1 MAASEIRAVASNRPE
16 ADGRPGSREQRTG
29 QTTQDMRQ
37 FATIAGN
44 AFMELV
50 RQTVFLVLLAVST
63 AFIVFLANV
72 YYFALGDDPKMTKDS
87 ILAVI
92 FVTGLFGAVISAAAS
107 VAHEIR
113 SGTALAVLAKPVG
126 RITFLLGKFAGVSAA
141 LTLLAYVNLVAA
153 LTASKLAFTA
163 YGEPN
168 IKALAVFYGAMV
180 LAFAIGGFN
189 NFFLNRPFVSD
200 AVFALAVTTT
210 LAFAII
216 NGVVDT
222 HFMFAEGFEGK
233 ADPRLVPA
241 VLLLLFALWTLAAL
255 AIACATRLDLIPTLA
270 ICSAVFVLGLMSDYL
285 FGRRAEPAWRT
296 FSTRLEE
303 LKASPWNPVQKE
315 LLTQVVERHDA
326 DKSGRL
332 NLAEEASLTAE
343 ERQALARAGLAGSLW
358 ARTVYT
364 VVPNWQLFW
373 LADALQGTRELPLS
387 YVGRA
392 FVYMVCYLLA
402 ALALAL
408 LLFDNRELS

>member
-1 MAASEIRAVASNRPE
+1 
-16 ADGRPGSREQRTG
+16 
-29 QTTQDMRQ
+29 
-37 FATIAGN
+37 
-44 AFMELV
+44 
-50 RQTVFLVLLAVST
+50 
-63 AFIVFLANV
+63 
-72 YYFALGDDPKMTKDS
+72 MTKDS

-92 FVTGLFGAVISAAAS
+92 FVTGLFGAVLSAAAS

-126 RITFLLGKFAGVSAA
+126 RVTFLLGKFAGVAAA
-141 LTLLAYVNLVAA
+141 LTLLAYVNLIGA

-168 IKALAVFYGAMV
+168 LMALGVFYGAMA

-200 AVFALAVTTT
+200 AVLALVVTTT

-216 NGVVDT
+216 NGAVDT
-222 HFMFAEGFEGK
+222 RFMFAEGFEGK
-233 ADPRLVPA
+233 ADPRLIPA
-241 VLLLLFALWTLAAL
+241 VLLLLFGLWTLAAL

-270 ICSAVFVLGLMSDYL
+270 ICSALFVLGLMSDYL

-303 LKASPWNPVQKE
+303 LKASPWNPLQKE
-315 LLTQVVERHDA
+315 LLVQVVERHDA

-332 NLAEEASLTAE
+332 SAEEATRLTPE
-343 ERQALARAGLAGSLW
+343 ERQTLAKAGLAGSPL
-358 ARTVYT
+358 ARVVYT

-373 LADALQGTRELPLS
+373 LADALQGTQELPLS
-387 YVGRA
+387 YVVRA
-392 FVYMVCYLLA
+392 FVYMICYLAA

>member
-1 MAASEIRAVASNRPE
+1 
-16 ADGRPGSREQRTG
+16 
-29 QTTQDMRQ
+29 MRQ
-37 FATIAGN
+37 FATIAAN

-50 RQTVFLVLLAVST
+50 RQTVFLVLLGVST

-87 ILAVI
+87 VLAVI

-113 SGTALAVLAKPVG
+113 SGTALAVLAKPIG
-126 RITFLLGKFAGVSAA
+126 RVTFLLGKFAGVAAA
-141 LTLLAYVNLVAA
+141 LTLLAYVNLIAA

-168 IKALAVFYGAMV
+168 LKALGVFYGAMA

-200 AVFALAVTTT
+200 AVLALVVTTT

-216 NGVVDT
+216 NGAIDT
-222 HFMFAEGFEGK
+222 HFTFAEGFEGK

-241 VLLLLFALWTLAAL
+241 VVLLLFALWMLAAL

-303 LKASPWNPVQKE
+303 LQASPWKPHQKE
-315 LLTQVVERHDA
+315 LLVQLVERHDA

-332 NLAEEASLTAE
+332 EAAEESRITSE
-343 ERQALARAGLAGSLW
+343 ERRVLAQAGLAGSLW
-358 ARTVYT
+358 ARAVYT
-364 VVPNWQLFW
+364 VIPNWQLFW
-373 LADALQGTRELPLS
+373 LADALQGTKEIPAG
-387 YVGRA
+387 YVARA
-392 FVYMVCYLLA
+392 SLYMGCYLLA

-408 LLFDNRELS
+408 ILFDNRELT

>member
-1 MAASEIRAVASNRPE
+1 
-16 ADGRPGSREQRTG
+16 
-29 QTTQDMRQ
+29 MRQ
-37 FATIAGN
+37 FATIAIN

-50 RQTVFLVLLAVST
+50 RQTVFLVLLSVST

-92 FVTGLFGAVISAAAS
+92 FVTGLFGAVLSAATS

-113 SGTALAVLAKPVG
+113 SGTALAVLAKPIGRVKFLTAKFVG
-126 RITFLLGKFAGVSAA
+126 VAGA
-141 LTLLAYVNLVAA
+141 LTLLCFVNLMAA
-153 LTASKLAFTA
+153 LVASKLAFTS

-168 IKALAVFYGAMV
+168 LKALAVFYGAMA

-200 AVFALAVTTT
+200 AVFALALTTT
-210 LAFAII
+210 VAFVVI
-216 NGVVDT
+216 NYFIDT
-222 HFMFAEGFEGK
+222 RYMFAEGYEGK

-241 VLLLLFALWTLAAL
+241 VLLLLFALWMLAAL

-285 FGRRAEPAWRT
+285 FGRHAEPAWRS
-296 FSTRLEE
+296 FSIRLEE
-303 LKASPWNPVQKE
+303 LKNSPWNPAQKD
-315 LLTQVVERHDA
+315 LLTQVVSKHDA

-332 NLAEEASLTAE
+332 SYDEETSLTRE
-343 ERQALARAGLAGSLW
+343 ELQALSNAGLSGSLW
-358 ARTVYT
+358 ARAVYT

-373 LADALQGTRELPLS
+373 LADALQGTKTIPTAYL
-387 YVGRA
+387 GRA
-392 FVYMVCYLLA
+392 FVYMLCYLAA

-408 LLFDNRELS
+408 LLFENRELS